1 MNQITYE
8 AFLSGSDEAL
18 IEGRKSRISGQAAVL
33 VICLFLL
40 LIISGCSLVSDDN
53 EQSDSEIIDSST
65 SFSDSNSVSDSLGS
79 DSQTAGSEP
88 TDNQSVDDTT
98 DETKDEGIQWYPD
111 NSWVYIDNSWL
122 NIRNG
127 PSTDNAVITEVYQAQ
142 ALKRVAVSDYWSEIV
157 LPDGRTGYA
166 YNSYLSL
173 MPVEEI
179 EP

>member
-1 MNQITYE
+1 M
-8 AFLSGSDEAL
+8 
-18 IEGRKSRISGQAAVL
+18 IEGRESKISSQAAVL
-33 VICLFLL
+33 FVCLVLL
-40 LIISGCSLVSDDN
+40 LIISGCSLVSDDH
-53 EQSDSEIIDSST
+53 EKTDSEIIDSSA
-65 SFSDSNSVSDSLGS
+65 SISDNTTVSDSLGS

-98 DETKDEGIQWYPD
+98 DETKGEGIQWYPD
-111 NSWVYIDNSWL
+111 NSWVYVDNSWL

-127 PSTDNAVITEVYQAQ
+127 PSTDNAVIAEVYQAQ